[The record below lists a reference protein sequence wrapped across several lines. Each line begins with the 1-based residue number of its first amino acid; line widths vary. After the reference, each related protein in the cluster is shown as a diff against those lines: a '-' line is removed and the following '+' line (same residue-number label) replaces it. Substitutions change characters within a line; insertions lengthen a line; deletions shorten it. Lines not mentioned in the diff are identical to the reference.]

1 MIEAQ
6 RASWL
11 LVSKRHGSLSAQGAA
26 QRSEASRTLST
37 PGNAAP
43 LLQAPHPAARPMGNV
58 YLRVRAGLKALIDR
72 IDLTNFPGS
81 CCG

>member
-6 RASWL
+6 RASRL
-11 LVSKRHGSLSAQGAA
+11 LVSKRQGSLSAQGAA
-26 QRSEASRTLST
+26 QRSALST
-37 PGNAAP
+37 PGNAAL
-43 LLQAPHPAARPMGNV
+43 LLQAPLPPARPMGSV
-58 YLRVRAGLKALIDR
+58 YLRIRARLKALIER